1 MLDIWLSGF
10 LGLLQPTELTF
21 LMIGMLVGLA
31 FGAIP
36 GLGGT
41 TALALLIPITYGL
54 EPFAALALAGG
65 VMGAV
70 PMGGSIT
77 AILLNTP
84 GTAPNAAACLDGYP
98 LAQQGKGG
106 LAIGASA
113 SANALG
119 GIIGTISV
127 LLVIPIAREIVLLF
141 GPPEF
146 FLLAVLGLIVVS
158 TTSRGKM
165 LRSLLAG
172 AFGLMLAFVGYSNVS
187 GVERFTF
194 GNTYLW
200 DGIHLVPALI
210 GLFAIAEMIH
220 LSVKGG
226 SVSHDSTNVKVI
238 GMRQGMLETF
248 RHMGTVVRGSII
260 GTIVGAVP
268 GVGGTVASFM
278 SYSMTMQASKD
289 PDSFGKGNIQGV
301 IAPEAAIN
309 AKDGSMLIPTLAFG
323 IPGSAEMAVFLGLL
337 VLHGMQPGPLMLI
350 DHQVEIYGLI
360 WALTASCV
368 LAAFVG
374 LLLVRPLAMVTLL
387 DSKILVPIVVS
398 VAMIGSYA
406 VDLAIENV
414 ILTAVMGGIGYMMIR
429 YDYSRLVLV
438 VALVLGPTAE
448 RNYFQS
454 MLISDGSWSIFI
466 ERTPSLIL
474 SVSIVLLIV
483 YPILRALNDRTRKG
497 NSLTGAGGT
506 P

>member
-1 MLDIWLSGF
+1 
-10 LGLLQPTELTF
+10 
-21 LMIGMLVGLA
+21 
-31 FGAIP
+31 
-36 GLGGT
+36 
-41 TALALLIPITYGL
+41 
-54 EPFAALALAGG
+54 
-65 VMGAV
+65 
-70 PMGGSIT
+70 
-77 AILLNTP
+77 
-84 GTAPNAAACLDGYP
+84 
-98 LAQQGKGG
+98 
-106 LAIGASA
+106 
-113 SANALG
+113 
-119 GIIGTISV
+119 
-127 LLVIPIAREIVLLF
+127 
-141 GPPEF
+141 
-146 FLLAVLGLIVVS
+146 
-158 TTSRGKM
+158 
-165 LRSLLAG
+165 
-172 AFGLMLAFVGYSNVS
+172 MLAFVGYSNVS

-200 DGIHLVPALI
+200 DGVHLVPALI

-226 SVSHDSTNVKVI
+226 SVSNDSKNVKII
-238 GMRQGMLETF
+238 GMRQGMMETF
-248 RHMGTVVRGSII
+248 NHMGTVVRGSLV
-260 GTIVGAVP
+260 GTIVGAIP

-350 DHQVEIYGLI
+350 EHQVEIYGLI

-368 LAAFVG
+368 MAAFVG

-387 DSKILVPIVVS
+387 DVKILVPIVVS

-414 ILTAVMGGIGYMMIR
+414 ILTAIMGGIGYMMIR

-448 RNYFQS
+448 RSYFQS
-454 MLISDGSWSIFI
+454 MLISDGSWSIFF

-474 SVSIVLLIV
+474 SVITILLIV
-483 YPILRALNDRTRKG
+483 YPIVSALLGRGKKQE
-497 NSLTGAGGT
+497 GAGASGGRS
-506 P
+506 

>member
-10 LGLLQPTELTF
+10 LGLLQPTEFSL
-21 LMIGMLVGLA
+21 LIIGMLVGLA

-41 TALALLIPITYGL
+41 TALALLIPLTYGMD
-54 EPFAALALAGG
+54 PFAALALAGG

-127 LLVIPIAREIVLLF
+127 LLVIPIARELVLLF

-146 FLLAVLGLIVVS
+146 FLLAVVGLVVVA

-172 AFGLMLAFVGYSNVS
+172 AFGLMLAFVGYSNIS
-187 GVERFTF
+187 GTERFTF

-200 DGIHLVPALI
+200 DGVHLVPALI

-226 SVSHDSTNVKVI
+226 KISQDSKNVKII
-238 GMRQGMLETF
+238 GMTQGMLETF
-248 RHMGTVVRGSII
+248 KHMPTVIRGSLI
-260 GTIVGAVP
+260 GTIIGAIP

-278 SYSMTMQASKD
+278 SYSMTMQASKN
-289 PDSFGKGNIQGV
+289 PESFGKGNIQGV

-337 VLHGMQPGPLMLI
+337 ILHGMQPGPLMLI
-350 DHQVEIYGLI
+350 NNQVEIYGLI

-374 LLLVRPLAMVTLL
+374 LLLVRPLAMVTLI
-387 DSKILVPIVVS
+387 DSKILVPIVVA

-414 ILTAVMGGIGYMMIR
+414 ILTAVMGAVGYMMIR
-429 YDYSRLVLV
+429 YDYSRVCLV
-438 VALVLGPTAE
+438 VALVLGPVAE
-448 RNYFQS
+448 VNYFQS
-454 MLISDGSWSIFI
+454 MQISDGSWSIFL
-466 ERTPSLIL
+466 ERTPSLVLVICL
-474 SVSIVLLIV
+474 VLAIVL
-483 YPILRALNDRTRKG
+483 PIIRTVFDKKRKG
-497 NSLTGAGGT
+497 ESLTATGA
-506 P
+506 